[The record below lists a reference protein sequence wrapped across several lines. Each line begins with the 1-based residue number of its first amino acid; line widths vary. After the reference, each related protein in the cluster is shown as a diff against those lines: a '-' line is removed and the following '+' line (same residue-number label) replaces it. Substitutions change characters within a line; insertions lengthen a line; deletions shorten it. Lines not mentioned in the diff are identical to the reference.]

1 MKLKIN
7 QIVRALLNV
16 RAAALYMFIF
26 AFSIGL
32 ATFIEN
38 DFGTDA
44 AQKHIYTAL
53 WFEILLI
60 LFSLA
65 IAYNIKTYQFVQRKK
80 WSNLTFHLAIIV
92 IILGAGVT
100 RYFGYEGVMPIR
112 KGQSSNVF
120 LSSNAFL
127 NISILKDG
135 QEYQV
140 NEPVLFSSLGKNSF
154 DKEYTIGNSTI
165 GFELVDFIPNPEEI
179 VNSDKNGLPA
189 LNLVI
194 GTSSGRKEFVIKKGE
209 QKSFEGQI
217 FNFTNSPSSGS
228 VNISFLQ
235 DSFYISSEVPMT
247 QMEMATQEN
256 NALDANQKYPL
267 KTRSLYQSENHQFV
281 VSSTFF
287 AGESELISK
296 KRKIDNSSTVALKLA
311 VTIDQ
316 DKQTKIIEGQKGNE
330 GLPVDFESNNT
341 QVRVSYGSK
350 LLQLPFQLK
359 LNYFKMTRYPGT
371 NSPESFLSNVTL
383 IDPEKGIKSVENIFM
398 NHILDHRGYRFFQ
411 SSYDQDEEGTYLS
424 VNHDFIGTW
433 ISYIGY
439 ILLALGMLFALF
451 DKSSRFSEIRR
462 NLKKISTTSALLLFF
477 AILNSNSAFSN
488 TELKPTLHVVSKEHA
503 SSFSRLQVQDIR
515 GRMKPIHT
523 LTREVM
529 RKLHGSE
536 TYEGYNADQ
545 IVLSIYVNNPEWVN
559 LNFIKIGDNE
569 KLKTKIGVKGKY
581 AAYSNFF
588 DSKGEYKLAEEI
600 QKINLK
606 PEKDRSVYDK
616 LALIVDERVNI
627 MNMALSG
634 LIFKIVPVEGDKN
647 NTWVS
652 NHTHGE
658 EVHSPIADQFFEK
671 YSHEL
676 NHAIFEGNYSLA
688 NSLVADL
695 SDFQKKVSQDIMLTD
710 RQMSVEILLNNSRI
724 FNRLAFI
731 YILFGIGFLA
741 LMFLQI
747 FAPKVQTNKL
757 FKIFKILL
765 FLFFAFHTLA
775 LLARWYVSGHAPW
788 SNGYESMIYI
798 AWTTTLAGIIF
809 TRKTLGG
816 LAATNILAGV
826 LLLIALLS
834 YMNPEITPLVP
845 VLNSYWLTIHVSMEA
860 GSYGFLMLGAV
871 IGIINLLIIA
881 LINSSNKERSMKIV
895 KELSLVSE
903 MTLIGGLFMLS
914 VGTFLGGVW
923 ANESWGRYWGWDAKE
938 TWALVSI
945 LVYAIILHVR
955 LIPKLNGLVLFNFLT
970 IFGLASVIMTYYGVN
985 YYLSGLHSYATGD
998 PLPIPS
1004 WVYISISLLIILA
1017 VFAFYKKNKFKI
1029 I

>member
-1 MKLKIN
+1 
-7 QIVRALLNV
+7 
-16 RAAALYMFIF
+16 
-26 AFSIGL
+26 
-32 ATFIEN
+32 
-38 DFGTDA
+38 
-44 AQKHIYTAL
+44 
-53 WFEILLI
+53 
-60 LFSLA
+60 
-65 IAYNIKTYQFVQRKK
+65 
-80 WSNLTFHLAIIV
+80 
-92 IILGAGVT
+92 
-100 RYFGYEGVMPIR
+100 
-112 KGQSSNVF
+112 
-120 LSSNAFL
+120 
-127 NISILKDG
+127 
-135 QEYQV
+135 
-140 NEPVLFSSLGKNSF
+140 
-154 DKEYTIGNSTI
+154 
-165 GFELVDFIPNPEEI
+165 
-179 VNSDKNGLPA
+179 
-189 LNLVI
+189 
-194 GTSSGRKEFVIKKGE
+194 
-209 QKSFEGQI
+209 
-217 FNFTNSPSSGS
+217 
-228 VNISFLQ
+228 
-235 DSFYISSEVPMT
+235 
-247 QMEMATQEN
+247 
-256 NALDANQKYPL
+256 
-267 KTRSLYQSENHQFV
+267 
-281 VSSTFF
+281 
-287 AGESELISK
+287 
-296 KRKIDNSSTVALKLA
+296 
-311 VTIDQ
+311 
-316 DKQTKIIEGQKGNE
+316 
-330 GLPVDFESNNT
+330 
-341 QVRVSYGSK
+341 
-350 LLQLPFQLK
+350 
-359 LNYFKMTRYPGT
+359 
-371 NSPESFLSNVTL
+371 
-383 IDPEKGIKSVENIFM
+383 
-398 NHILDHRGYRFFQ
+398 
-411 SSYDQDEEGTYLS
+411 
-424 VNHDFIGTW
+424 
-433 ISYIGY
+433 
-439 ILLALGMLFALF
+439 
-451 DKSSRFSEIRR
+451 
-462 NLKKISTTSALLLFF
+462 
-477 AILNSNSAFSN
+477 
-488 TELKPTLHVVSKEHA
+488 
-503 SSFSRLQVQDIR
+503 
-515 GRMKPIHT
+515 
-523 LTREVM
+523 
-529 RKLHGSE
+529 
-536 TYEGYNADQ
+536 
-545 IVLSIYVNNPEWVN
+545 
-559 LNFIKIGDNE
+559 
-569 KLKTKIGVKGKY
+569 
-581 AAYSNFF
+581 
-588 DSKGEYKLAEEI
+588 
-600 QKINLK
+600 
-606 PEKDRSVYDK
+606 
-616 LALIVDERVNI
+616 
-627 MNMALSG
+627 
-634 LIFKIVPVEGDKN
+634 
-647 NTWVS
+647 
-652 NHTHGE
+652 
-658 EVHSPIADQFFEK
+658 
-671 YSHEL
+671 
-676 NHAIFEGNYSLA
+676 LA